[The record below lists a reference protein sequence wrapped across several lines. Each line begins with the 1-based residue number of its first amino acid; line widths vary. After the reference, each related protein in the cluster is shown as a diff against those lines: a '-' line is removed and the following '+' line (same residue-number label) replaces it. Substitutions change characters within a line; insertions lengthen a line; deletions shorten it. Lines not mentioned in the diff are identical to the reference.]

1 MNKYNKNILKLIKIF
16 LSLVFYYLG
25 LVAIIR
31 FLFGQKGIRILAYHK
46 IETNEFD
53 DLNMSIPV
61 SDFEVQIKYLSEHYH
76 VVSLLDY
83 LRSIQ
88 TRKKIKKNMVIITF
102 DDGYK
107 DNYTNAFSIVK
118 KYSIPITIFLTVIP
132 ISTGQSLWY
141 EVIVHLIKNSMIKE
155 LDLSNY
161 GMGQIILKSS
171 SDKQVAIYQI
181 VNKAK
186 TMPENQRQNLIDCL
200 RRKLI
205 IEDNNNQNN
214 DDMENLMLSWDEIRE
229 MKNHGVTFGSHTMS
243 HPILTQ
249 IPFETAE
256 MEIKKSKYI
265 IEKELGEKIS
275 LFTYPNGGPE
285 DFNEDIINII
295 RKSGF
300 SCACS
305 LIPGVVKTGD
315 NLFTLNRIGVDKDFI
330 GKKKFITKA
339 LFATEMAGI
348 FDIIFMR
355 FL

>member
-1 MNKYNKNILKLIKIF
+1 MNLIKIF
-16 LSLVFYYLG
+16 LSIVFYYLG

-31 FLFGQKGIRILAYHK
+31 NLFGQKGIRILAYHK
-46 IETNEFD
+46 IDNNEFD
-53 DLNMSIPV
+53 DLNMSISV
-61 SDFEVQIKYLSEHYH
+61 SDFEVQIKYLSKYYH
-76 VVSLLDY
+76 VLSLLDY
-83 LRSIQ
+83 VRSIQ
-88 TRKKIKKNMVIITF
+88 NRKKIKKNTVVITF

-107 DNYTNAFSIVK
+107 DNYTNAFPIIK
-118 KYSIPITIFLTVIP
+118 KYHVPITIFLTVTP

-141 EVIVHLIKNSMIKE
+141 EVIVHMIKNSKIKE
-155 LDLSNY
+155 LDLSDY
-161 GMGQIILKSS
+161 GMGHIILNSS
-171 SDKQVAIYQI
+171 SDKQAAIYQI
-181 VNKAK
+181 VSNAK

-200 RRKLI
+200 RQKLI
-205 IEDNNNQNN
+205 IEDNNNQNK
-214 DDMENLMLSWDEIRE
+214 DDIENLMLSWDEMRE
-229 MKNHGVTFGSHTMS
+229 MKNHGVTFGSHTMN

-249 IPFETAE
+249 IPLETAE
-256 MEIKKSKYI
+256 MEIKKSKEI

-275 LFTYPNGGPE
+275 LFTYPNGGSE
-285 DFNEDIINII
+285 DFNEDIIDII

>member
-1 MNKYNKNILKLIKIF
+1 MNLIKIF
-16 LSLVFYYLG
+16 LSIVFYYLG

-31 FLFGQKGIRILAYHK
+31 NLFGQKGIRILAYHK
-46 IETNEFD
+46 IDNNEFD

-61 SDFEVQIKYLSEHYH
+61 SDFEVQIKYLSKYYH
-76 VVSLLDY
+76 VLSLLDY
-83 LRSIQ
+83 VRSIQ
-88 TRKKIKKNMVIITF
+88 NRKKIKKNTVVITF

-107 DNYTNAFSIVK
+107 DNYTNAFPIIK
-118 KYSIPITIFLTVIP
+118 KYHVPITIFLTVTP

-141 EVIVHLIKNSMIKE
+141 EVIVHMIKNSKIKE
-155 LDLSNY
+155 LDLSDY
-161 GMGQIILKSS
+161 GMGHIILNSS
-171 SDKQVAIYQI
+171 SDKQAAIYQI
-181 VNKAK
+181 VSNAK

-200 RRKLI
+200 RQKLI
-205 IEDNNNQNN
+205 IEDNNNQNK
-214 DDMENLMLSWDEIRE
+214 DDIENLMLSWDEMRE
-229 MKNHGVTFGSHTMS
+229 MKNHGVTFGSHTMN

-249 IPFETAE
+249 IPLETAE
-256 MEIKKSKYI
+256 MEIKKSKEI

-275 LFTYPNGGPE
+275 LFTYPNGGSE
-285 DFNEDIINII
+285 DFNEDIIDII

>member
-1 MNKYNKNILKLIKIF
+1 MNLIKIF
-16 LSLVFYYLG
+16 LSIVFYYLG

-31 FLFGQKGIRILAYHK
+31 NLFGQKGIRILAYHK
-46 IETNEFD
+46 IDNNEFD
-53 DLNMSIPV
+53 DLNMSISV
-61 SDFEVQIKYLSEHYH
+61 SDFEVQIKYLSKYYH
-76 VVSLLDY
+76 VLSLLDY
-83 LRSIQ
+83 VRSIQ
-88 TRKKIKKNMVIITF
+88 NRKKIKKNTVVITF

-107 DNYTNAFSIVK
+107 DNYTNAFPIIK
-118 KYSIPITIFLTVIP
+118 KYHVPITIFLTVTP

-141 EVIVHLIKNSMIKE
+141 EVIVHMIKNSKIKE
-155 LDLSNY
+155 LDLSDY
-161 GMGQIILKSS
+161 GMGHIILNSS
-171 SDKQVAIYQI
+171 SDKQAAIYQI
-181 VNKAK
+181 VSNAK

-200 RRKLI
+200 RQKLI
-205 IEDNNNQNN
+205 IEDNNNQNK
-214 DDMENLMLSWDEIRE
+214 DDMENLMLSWDEMRE
-229 MKNHGVTFGSHTMS
+229 MKNHGVTFGSHTMN

-249 IPFETAE
+249 IPLETAE
-256 MEIKKSKYI
+256 MEIKKSKEI

-275 LFTYPNGGPE
+275 LFTYPNGGSE
-285 DFNEDIINII
+285 DFNEDIIDII